1 MRFPD
6 AEMSSCAIRRGPVC
20 CGAGRGIGR
29 GTGRAC
35 VAVGEAPPTVIVA
48 LTLGRFAGRLGAVG
62 GAPVGRGCPLD
73 PVIVGFTCGRFAGR
87 LEASIAPAG
96 FCDGAPLVLL
106 AGRVVAGFAATGFGA
121 PGFGAGFG
129 VLFSLAAGLAAGFGV
144 LFGFA
149 AGLGA
154 GFGAGLEL
162 PPRSLENSPFFSGMR
177 RHVAHQVGN
186 AAAVTPLIVVPGDDL
201 HELVANHHRAEGVDY

>member
-1 MRFPD
+1 MC
-6 AEMSSCAIRRGPVC
+6 SCAIRRGPVC

-96 FCDGAPLVLL
+96 FCGGAPLALL
-106 AGRVVAGFAATGFGA
+106 AGAAAAGFAAT
-121 PGFGAGFG
+121 
-129 VLFSLAAGLAAGFGV
+129 
-144 LFGFA
+144 
-149 AGLGA
+149 

-162 PPRSLENSPFFSGMR
+162 PPRILESSPFFSGMR
-177 RHVAHQVGN
+177 RHVLHEVGN
-186 AAAVTPLIVVPGDDL
+186 AAAVAPLVVVPGDDL
-201 HELVANHHRAEGVDY
+201 HELVADHHRAEGVDDRRAGIALVVG